1 MSCDWFPVRVSLLLI
16 NEGIDLLLKC
26 LERFVAEGEIP
37 SFALHEAQLP
47 VNGVSQQG
55 EFVVREFHWFV

>member
-16 NEGIDLLLKC
+16 NEGVDLFLKC
-26 LERFVAEGEIP
+26 LERFVPEGEIP
-37 SFALHEAQLP
+37 PLALHEAQLP
-47 VNGVSQQG
+47 VNGVSEQG